1 MRNKSYFT
9 CLSFNSIASFAGEK
23 MNPFRFILFV
33 CLFIFTF
40 FLDSY
45 CFANLKD
52 DQKKAA
58 EFIELE
64 MYPQAIALL
73 EKVVQGNKEDSEAY
87 FQLGICNARLGNFSE
102 SEKWFSRAIQSNTDY
117 AYKIANVYVE
127 AASYLRSKNNN
138 FDAVLAVEKAK
149 LYDPNIEKEIEKR
162 YLKEVDING
171 NLKMST
177 YDINS
182 KFIDNNNVGRLFVI
196 FGKVKNGYLV
206 SRGNVT
212 LEGKIFSAGKILVQ
226 EEKVYCGNV
235 ISDFELTNLKWDGI
249 KAKMANE
256 IGETR
261 NNVKIEPGE
270 SIPFMV
276 VFSGLPQDLE
286 EFTIEVISSKEP

>member
-1 MRNKSYFT
+1 
-9 CLSFNSIASFAGEK
+9 

-40 FLDSY
+40 FLDSQ
-45 CFANLKD
+45 CLANLKD

-87 FQLGICNARLGNFSE
+87 FQLGICNARLANFSE

-127 AASYLRSKNNN
+127 AASYLNTKNNN
-138 FDAVLAVEKAK
+138 YDAVLAIEKAK
-149 LYDPNIEKEIEKR
+149 TYDPNIEKEIERR

-171 NLKMST
+171 NVKMST
-177 YDINS
+177 YGINT
-182 KFIDNNNVGRLFVI
+182 KFIDNKNVGRLFVI

-206 SRGNVT
+206 NRGRVT
-212 LEGKIFSAGKILVQ
+212 LSGKVFSPGKILVQ
-226 EEKVYCGNV
+226 EEKVYCGNF
-235 ISDFELTNLKWDGI
+235 ISDFELTNLKWDEI
-249 KAKMANE
+249 KAKLANE
-256 IGETR
+256 FVENGKNE
-261 NNVKIEPGE
+261 KIEPGN

-276 VFSGLPQDLE
+276 VFSSLPNDLE